1 KGEIYMYCQYCQ
13 ALIQDNS
20 TFCTNCGKPVPPQTA
35 GAPVPQQNK
44 VVRCANGHFFDAAK
58 YEQCP
63 HCGAAS
69 GVASTPQQP
78 VVPTA
83 APSGKKGKKEKQKKP
98 LFGFGFHKDKADM
111 PQAASGIPG
120 GGAAPN
126 PYNQVNHTIALLDF
140 EEEEPAPAAV
150 QPAAPTPMNAK
161 KAVTRHGAEPTPV
174 QPAPAPV
181 EQPKPAALQPDI
193 PEEPVPQK
201 QPVTP
206 VSPAKTP
213 APQHKAP
220 VREKQ
225 EESSKT
231 IAIYSDLS
239 DDEPVV
245 GWLVCVKGA
254 YFGQSFNLVAGKNL
268 IGRSPMMDIALEDE
282 DSISRNT
289 HAIVIYEPK
298 KRIFILQAGESKG
311 LTYLNDDLILEY
323 ETLHAYDKIQ
333 LGECE
338 LLFVP
343 FCNENFTWDSF
354 KEA

>member
-1 KGEIYMYCQYCQ
+1 MYCQYCQ
-13 ALIQDNS
+13 ALIQDGS
-20 TFCTNCGKPVPPQTA
+20 VFCTNCGKPLPPQAA
-35 GAPVPQQNK
+35 GTPTPQQNK
-44 VVRCANGHFFDAAK
+44 VLRCANGHFFDAMK

-63 HCGAAS
+63 HCGASAS
-69 GVASTPQQP
+69 AASTAPQP
-78 VVPTA
+78 VMPTA

-98 LFGFGFHKDKADM
+98 LFGFGFHKDKPNV
-111 PQAASGIPG
+111 PQTPSGIPG
-120 GGAAPN
+120 SGAAPN
-126 PYNQVNHTIALLDF
+126 PYNQVNHTIALMDF
-140 EEEEPAPAAV
+140 EEEEPAPTPV
-150 QPAAPTPMNAK
+150 QPAASTPMNAK
-161 KAVTRHGAEPTPV
+161 KAVTRHGTESTQV
-174 QPAPAPV
+174 QNISAPA
-181 EQPKPAALQPDI
+181 EQPKPAAPQPEI
-193 PEEPVPQK
+193 PVEPASQE

-206 VSPAKTP
+206 ISQVKT
-213 APQHKAP
+213 P

-225 EESSKT
+225 ADSSKT

-245 GWLVCVKGA
+245 GWLVCIKGA
-254 YFGQSFNLVAGKNL
+254 YFGQSFNLIAGKNL
-268 IGRSPMMDIALEDE
+268 IGRSPMMDISLEDE

-338 LLFVP
+338 LLFIP